1 MFQKFWNILSFIWLC
16 SPKDSSVIKTRK
28 INVFQLRDL
37 EDELVNVE
45 SDLQRKGVELD
56 ELQIL
61 YESEQVGIF
70 SEFAKFQYF

>member
-1 MFQKFWNILSFIWLC
+1 M
-16 SPKDSSVIKTRK
+16 IKTRK

-37 EDELVNVE
+37 EDELASVE

-61 YESEQVGIF
+61 YESEQVGVLFFFVIL
-70 SEFAKFQYF
+70 KF